1 MRLFGL
7 SALLIWLTTS
17 AFYAHDYLSSI
28 CSSIQDSLIPR
39 VLKNLESGHS
49 TKTMLYSYLGCN
61 VNFTEGVSH
70 EQAFLVYRSLV
81 EFLNKEEVK
90 KVILKNVPL
99 GEQQELWQTIF
110 QYYSVCI
117 AKLVELELYDELRD
131 LLNLFLFR
139 YDEIV
144 SKEVRA
150 AQVVFKE
157 IEKHADQ
164 LITHFGFP
172 ASLFLDASA
181 MVYACG
187 GLLEWKK
194 LREQESKNPSYLTTL
209 FYKIFRN
216 VQRTRCQ
223 KIGAQKERYMKQ
235 IVQYSKTFKRFGKSP
250 FHERK
255 LQL

>member
-1 MRLFGL
+1 MRLFSL
-7 SALLIWLTTS
+7 HFLLIWLTTTT
-17 AFYAHDYLSSI
+17 FYAHDHLSSI
-28 CSSIQDSLIPR
+28 CSSIQGSLIPR

-49 TKTMLYSYLGCN
+49 IKTMLYSHLGCD
-61 VNFTEGVSH
+61 VNFTEGVSR
-70 EQAFLVYRSLV
+70 EQAFLVYRSLA

-99 GEQQELWQTIF
+99 GEQQQLWQTIF
-110 QYYSVCI
+110 QYYSACI

-181 MVYACG
+181 MVYACN

-194 LREQESKNPSYLTTL
+194 LREQESKNPSYLETL
-209 FYKIFRN
+209 FYKIFKNKRQ
-216 VQRTRCQ
+216 VRCQ
-223 KIGAQKERYMKQ
+223 KIIAQKERYKNQ
-235 IVQYSKTFKRFGKSP
+235 INRLVKTFKHFATSP